1 MYDINGKYCGATIH
15 GSLVEAEALAQ
26 VYDFCNHPIAENA
39 KVVIMPDCHAGKGCT
54 VGFTAELTGNKIIP
68 NIVGVDI
75 NCGILTSIFHA
86 DNIDFK
92 ALDDYIRSSIPSGM
106 NVRTSVHK
114 NVDNYIIRRI
124 DETLNFIGEVDK
136 KEYHLKSLGT
146 LGGGNHY
153 IEIGHI
159 EDNKYALT
167 IHTGSR
173 NLGLRVCN
181 FHQNIAKE
189 KCNEKG
195 IHKGLEYLTGEDF
208 DNYISDVEVVRE
220 FSEYNRRIIANEI
233 LNFLNVKPIKS
244 FETTHNYVE
253 LNNNKV
259 IIRKGAISAKT
270 DQLLT
275 IPLNMRDG
283 VIIGVGKGNADW
295 NYSAPHG
302 AGRMLSRSKAKEVLK
317 LEDFQE
323 DMKNVASWSVSASTL
338 DEAPK
343 AYKPTEIIVNEIKD
357 TVDIKY
363 IAKTVYNFKG

>member
-1 MYDINGKYCGATIH
+1 MYNINGKYCSATIH
-15 GSLVEAEALAQ
+15 GSLVETEVIAQ
-26 VYDFCNHPIAENA
+26 VYGFCNHPIAENA

-54 VGFTAELTGNKIIP
+54 VGFTAELTGKKIIP

-75 NCGILTSIFHA
+75 NCSVYTAIFHA
-86 DNIDFK
+86 DSIYFK
-92 ALDDYIRSSIPSGM
+92 SLDDFIKKNIPSGT
-106 NVRTSVHK
+106 NIRKSVHK
-114 NVDNYIIRRI
+114 NVDNYIIKRI

-159 EDNKYALT
+159 EDNKYTLT

-173 NLGLRVCN
+173 NLGLKVCN

-189 KCNEKG
+189 KCKEQG
-195 IHKGLEYLTGEDF
+195 IQKGLEYLTGEDF

-233 LNFLNVKPIKS
+233 LKFLNVKPIKC
-244 FETTHNYVE
+244 FETSHNYIE
-253 LNNNKV
+253 LINDKI
-259 IIRKGAISAKT
+259 IIRKGAISAKS
-270 DQLLT
+270 DEMVT

-283 VIIGVGKGNADW
+283 VIIGIGKGNPDW

-302 AGRMLSRSKAKEVLK
+302 AGRMLSRSKAKEVLN
-317 LEDFQE
+317 LEYFHE
-323 DMKNVASWSVSASTL
+323 DMKNVASWSVSSSTL
-338 DEAPK
+338 DEAPQ
-343 AYKPTEIIVNEIKD
+343 AYKPTEMIINDIKD